1 MGEDGQVEM
10 GGREQIIP
18 WREARQRRKTIIIVY
33 FIKHKPVDGKEEG
46 ARANG
51 RSDTVVDTHT
61 RTTPIRKKY
70 PKRVSAVEAI

>member
-33 FIKHKPVDGKEEG
+33 FIKHKSVDGKEEG

-51 RSDTVVDTHT
+51 RSDTTHT

-70 PKRVSAVEAI
+70 PKRVSAVEAV

>member
-46 ARANG
+46 ARE
-51 RSDTVVDTHT
+51 RE
-61 RTTPIRKKY
+61 IRYGGGHAYAPHQSEKKN
-70 PKRVSAVEAI
+70 PKRVSAVEAV